1 MIKSAIK
8 LKLFV
13 LLIGLTIGFA
23 SFCPLKLVAAS
34 SNLNGRILL
43 QVQDKGQAWYVNP
56 LDNKRYYLGR
66 PEDAY
71 AVMRAFGL
79 GVSNADFDSY
89 LGKAPARLAGR
100 ILLRVQDKGQAYYV
114 DPIKFNLHYLDR
126 PADAFNVMRTS
137 GLGVTNSDLVKI
149 AIGEVSLINRE
160 VSPISVPLEN
170 KSVSENILSS
180 TSDGGF
186 LRKFTF
192 KYKNND
198 YELTYLFSAQLYAA
212 YKTSSKV
219 YTYTSASGKSER
231 DIRNEFYGLFLKSR
245 NDDFT
250 ISSLIARLREMAVIN
265 KWTDDELLEAAV
277 ALVQYIPYDDV
288 KVVNNSQAN
297 NNPYF
302 PYETLYLN
310 KGVCSDKTF
319 LAVALLRQLGYGA
332 AILDFPD
339 RNHTALGIACPTEYS
354 LNGSGYCY
362 VETTNYFPFGIIP
375 QSINNGLAQSS
386 DGFSDMFNVQNLG
399 AIEIYQKTSG
409 KIYQGLPT
417 IYSRV
422 ADLRVNKN
430 ELDVLNAEIKEM
442 NIYLTDK
449 ENEIT
454 ATRNEIDGC
463 YNNGQINEYNN
474 LVPIFN
480 SLVEVYNNELTVYK
494 EKVSE
499 YNSQASAF
507 NLAVKSFYQK

>member
-1 MIKSAIK
+1 MSGRQIK
-8 LKLFV
+8 LKFFV
-13 LLIGLTIGFA
+13 FLVSLAAGA
-23 SFCPLKLVAAS
+23 SFFCFSSPADAS
-34 SNLNGRILL
+34 SGLSGRILI

-56 LDNKRYYLGR
+56 TDNKRYYLGR

-79 GVSNADFDSY
+79 GVSNADFDYY

-114 DPIKFNLHYLDR
+114 DPVKLNLHYLGR
-126 PADAFNVMRTS
+126 PADAFNVMRTF
-137 GLGVTNSDLVKI
+137 GLGITDNDLLKI
-149 AIGEVSLINRE
+149 AIGETGTGAADKE
-160 VSPISVPLEN
+160 SVLEN
-170 KSVSENILSS
+170 VSAAEESN
-180 TSDGGF
+180 F
-186 LRKFTF
+186 LRKFLF
-192 KYKNND
+192 KYKNNN
-198 YELTYLFSAQLYAA
+198 YELSYSFSPKLYAA

-219 YTYTSASGKSER
+219 YTYTSVSGKLES
-231 DIRNEFYGLFLKSR
+231 DIRDEFYGLFLKIR
-245 NDDFT
+245 NDDYT
-250 ISSLIARLREMAVIN
+250 IDSIIAQLREMAVIN

-288 KVVNNSQAN
+288 KIVNNPQAN

-302 PYETLYLN
+302 PYETLYLD

-319 LAVALLRQLGYGA
+319 LAVAILRRLGYGA

-339 RNHTALGIACPTEYS
+339 RNHTALGVACPTEHS

-375 QSINNGLAQSS
+375 QSINDGLAQSS

-399 AIEIYQKTSG
+399 AVEIYQKTSG
-409 KIYQGLPT
+409 KTYQGLSV

-422 ADLRVNKN
+422 ADLRAIKN
-430 ELDVLNAEIKEM
+430 ELDALNVAIEEM
-442 NIYLTDK
+442 NISLKNK
-449 ENEIT
+449 ESEIT
-454 ATRNEIDGC
+454 AMREKIDGY
-463 YNNGQINEYNN
+463 YNNGQIDEYNN

-480 SLVEVYNNELTVYK
+480 SLVSVYNNELTAYK

-499 YNSQASAF
+499 YNSRASAL